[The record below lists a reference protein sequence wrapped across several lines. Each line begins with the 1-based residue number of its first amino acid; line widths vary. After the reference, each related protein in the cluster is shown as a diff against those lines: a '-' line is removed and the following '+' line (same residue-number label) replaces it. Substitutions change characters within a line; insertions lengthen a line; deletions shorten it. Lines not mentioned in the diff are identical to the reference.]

1 MRTVTWTGLLCL
13 VFVSWAEAGEQ
24 SELRPGLQLLDPIR
38 YKQLTLIPVV
48 EKKAA
53 LDSGDYLTLAA
64 GLERKEVDVREAGR
78 GGEVNRVTVQN
89 RSARPLLLLGGEVIL
104 GGQQDRIIGKDTL
117 VPPKQTV
124 SVEVYCVEH
133 GRWNGAAAFTT
144 SGGMAESKLR
154 VRAKYRGN
162 QMEVWD
168 EVAKKNASLGAESQ
182 SGTYRRLAAGDEGKK
197 ATEPYRKH
205 LAEALKAL
213 PQNDHVVGVV
223 AAVNG
228 QIVSADIFAT
238 PKLFAS
244 YRDRLLDSLFITVAD
259 VPEAPKQPAAPQ
271 PADVKAFMDKADAA
285 PMEKLQDNDVGT
297 TVEHKSKD
305 VLNSTVES
313 KSGKG
318 GATVPVYRSYQ
329 SNQ

>member
-1 MRTVTWTGLLCL
+1 MRTVTWTALLCV
-13 VFVSWAEAGEQ
+13 VFVSWAQAGEQ

-78 GGEVNRVTVQN
+78 GGEVNRVSVQN
-89 RSARPLLLLGGEVIL
+89 RSSRPLLLLGGEVIL
-104 GGQQDRIIGKDTL
+104 GGQQDRILGKDTL

-133 GRWNGAAAFTT
+133 GRWNGSAAFTT
-144 SGGMAESKLR
+144 AGGMAESKLR

-182 SGTYRRLAAGDEGKK
+182 SGTYRKLATGEEGKK

-238 PKLFAS
+238 PKLFAA

-259 VPEAPKQPAAPQ
+259 VPEATKQPAAPQ

-285 PMEKLQDNDVGT
+285 PTEKVQDNDVGT
-297 TVEHKSKD
+297 TVQHKSKD
-305 VLNSTVES
+305 VLNSTVET
-313 KSGKG
+313 KSAH
-318 GATVPVYRSYQ
+318 GAPMPVYRSYQ